1 MMNKKKS
8 GIPLLVIFILSI
20 GVILLASFSGLEG
33 KEQLKLP
40 GKGLCA
46 HRGAMA
52 THPENTI
59 SALNAAVKAGAH
71 MIEFDVAFTR
81 DEHIVLMHDGTVD
94 RTTNGSGKVTEMT
107 FKKIR
112 SLDAGSW
119 KSDSFAGEMVP
130 TLDEALSVLPINIWI
145 NIHLKGSG
153 KLAQRVA
160 LKVLEHDRLHQCLLA
175 CSAKQAETAR
185 NVVPDIMTCNMDRRE
200 KNSDYVKETIALK
213 ADFIQLRRSVYP
225 GYEEYIKS
233 LKNNDIKVNYFGT
246 DDPEQLKTLFDY
258 GVDFPLVNNIV
269 VTMRKL
275 NYPGIEPWTPIYP

>member
-1 MMNKKKS
+1 MMTRKKP
-8 GIPLLVIFILSI
+8 GTPLLVIFILSV
-20 GVILLASFSGLEG
+20 VISISSPFSVLGG
-33 KEQLKLP
+33 KKQIKMP

-59 SALNAAVKAGAH
+59 SALNAAVASGAH

-94 RTTNGSGKVTEMT
+94 RTINGSGKVTEMT
-107 FKKIR
+107 FQEIR

-130 TLDEALSVLPINIWI
+130 TLDEALSVLPVNIWI
-145 NIHLKGSG
+145 NIHLKGGG
-153 KLAQRVA
+153 KLAERVA
-160 LKVLEHDRLHQCLLA
+160 LKVREHDRLHQCFLA

-185 NVVPDIMTCNMDRRE
+185 KAVPGIMICNMDRKE
-200 KNSDYVKETIALK
+200 KNTDYVKETIALK
-213 ADFIQLRRSVYP
+213 ADFIQLRRAVYP
-225 GYEEYIKS
+225 GYKEYIKS

-246 DDPEQLKTLFDY
+246 DDPDQLKTLFDY

-269 VTMRKL
+269 VTMRQL
-275 NYPGIEPWTPIYP
+275 NYPGIEPWIPVFP